1 MKKIFFTNK
10 LLVLALLFICF
21 SCEKAVYDKEYSS
34 TYPISGDWTVKV
46 TVGTDVVGGPFFMKI
61 YNTSLSK
68 DSVWIDDNKAFWQ
81 TKTKAKV
88 DMKGLTFSA
97 TDAQNEYYDSMV
109 TYANGKLIGNDSIYF
124 EVKYSDDTDN
134 LTYVFSGHRKLSY
147 EEYNTH

>member
-1 MKKIFFTNK
+1 MKKIFCTNK
-10 LLVLALLFICF
+10 LLVLGLLFICL

-34 TYPISGDWTVKV
+34 TNPISGDWTVKV
-46 TVGTDVVGGPFFMKI
+46 TVGSDVVKGPFFMKI

-68 DSVWIDDNKAFWQ
+68 DSVWIDENMSFWQ
-81 TKTKAKV
+81 TKAKAKV
-88 DMKGLTFSA
+88 DIKNLTFSA
-97 TDAQNEYYDSMV
+97 TDAQNEVYDSMV
-109 TYANGKLIGNDSIYF
+109 SFANGKVIGNDSIYF

>member
-1 MKKIFFTNK
+1 MKKIFYTNK
-10 LLVLALLFICF
+10 LLVLGLIFVCF
-21 SCEKAVYDKEYSS
+21 SCEKAVYDKESS
-34 TYPISGDWTVKV
+34 VTYPISGDWTVKV

-68 DSVWIDDNKAFWQ
+68 DSVWIDDNKAFWT

-88 DMKGLTFSA
+88 DMKNLTFSA
-97 TDAQNEYYDSMV
+97 TNAQNEYYDSMV
-109 TYANGKLIGNDSIYF
+109 TYANGKVIGNDSIYF

-134 LTYVFSGHRKLSY
+134 LTYKFAGHRKLSY